1 MFYKLIRRNSQRNR
15 RDQSLYFSSMVIS
28 IIAFYVILSLENQD
42 VMVFL
47 KTMESDAVNR
57 LMQIIPVFYLT
68 SLVIL
73 FFLVYFAGSI
83 QMERR
88 KHELG
93 VYLSLGMKRSRLF
106 VMLVL
111 EDLHSNLLALL
122 IGLPVAILLSE
133 FVSLVT
139 AKVIGLGI
147 IGHRFTLSLPAI
159 LFTIIGFLLVKLSSS
174 AFLSLHISQKEIGQL
189 LAPSPS
195 GTKKQWPKGVYFLAG
210 VFGLLMLA
218 KAYQYGIS
226 GRAWV
231 SMYHMAITVFLGGTG
246 TILLFFGLRF
256 AIGFLVNLGP
266 KRALHTFN
274 FRQVQE
280 LLIHRSTTAAI
291 CSLLIFSALCLFIVG
306 ISITANT
313 PEDEHV
319 LDYTFSYRD
328 KKKDSEENL
337 TSAQVQ
343 SYLEEA
349 GLNSRF
355 SGLPE
360 VRLGYPK
367 ALSGLSLDN
376 LLEEI
381 AQAGPGGKRAAL
393 INNLSQYD
401 NCHFISLG
409 GYNELRKAAGM
420 EPIRLRDREA
430 CLYMDKEFLL
440 EEELLN
446 SILAEGP
453 GIQWG
458 TEILT
463 LRGQVESLSLVTD
476 RAITLGLALIVPDSY
491 FETYVGDRYAGFVS
505 GILQEDFIK
514 EKGLMRAIGET
525 NELLDNT
532 PLDYESYL
540 QNIGRQLF
548 YIVAASYL
556 TLYLAIIFLVVAN
569 TGIGVQ
575 FLMGQRK
582 THRRYQTLVYLGA
595 GYDTLC
601 QSARKQI
608 SWYFGLPIL
617 VALVN
622 SFFGVQALFS
632 GFLPSSIEAEANSPK
647 QRLIFSLVLAILI
660 VVEYIY
666 IHLVK
671 KGSDKFLWTLMS
683 PKREE

>member
-1 MFYKLIRRNSQRNR
+1 MFFKLIRRNSKRNR
-15 RDQSLYFSSMVIS
+15 QDQSLYFSSMVIS

-57 LMQIIPVFYLT
+57 LMAIIPVFYLT

-83 QMERR
+83 QIERR
-88 KHELG
+88 QHEFG

-106 VMLVL
+106 AMLLL

-122 IGLPVAILLSE
+122 IGLPAAILLSE

-147 IGHRFTLSLPAI
+147 IGHRFTLSLPAV
-159 LFTIIGFLLVKLSSS
+159 LFTIIGFLFVKLSSS
-174 AFLSLHISQKEIGQL
+174 AFLSLSVSRKEIGQL

-195 GTKKQWPKGVYFLAG
+195 GTKKQWPKGIYFLAG
-210 VFGLLMLA
+210 VFGLLMLV

-226 GRAWV
+226 GEAWM
-231 SMYHMAITVFLGGTG
+231 SIPRMALTIFLGGTG
-246 TILLFFGLRF
+246 TILLFFGLRA
-256 AIGFLVNLGP
+256 AIGFLVNIGP
-266 KRALHTFN
+266 KKTLHTFN

-306 ISITANT
+306 ITITANT

-328 KKKDSEENL
+328 GKKNSEENL
-337 TSAQVQ
+337 TTAQVQ

-355 SGLPE
+355 SSLPE

-367 ALSGLSLDN
+367 TLSGLSLDN

-381 AQAGPGGKRAAL
+381 AQAGHSEKRATL

-401 NCHFISLG
+401 NCHLISLS
-409 GYNELRKAAGM
+409 GYNELRNLANM
-420 EPIRLRDREA
+420 EAIRLSDKEA

-446 SILAEGP
+446 SILAKSP
-453 GIQWG
+453 TIQLG
-458 TEILT
+458 TKPLT

-476 RAITLGLALIVPDSY
+476 RAITLGLALIVPDSG
-491 FETYVGDRYAGFVS
+491 FETYVGDHYAGFVS

-525 NELLDNT
+525 NDLLDET
-532 PLDYESYL
+532 PLGYESYL

-556 TLYLAIIFLVVAN
+556 TLYLAIIFLLVAN

-595 GYDTLC
+595 GYDVLC

-617 VALVN
+617 VALIN
-622 SFFGVQALFS
+622 SFFGVQSLFS
-632 GFLPSSIEAEANSPK
+632 GFLPSSIEAEANSAK
-647 QRLIFSLVLAILI
+647 QRIIFTLVLAILVI
-660 VVEYIY
+660 IEYAY
-666 IHLVK
+666 IRLVK
-671 KGSDKFLWTLMS
+671 RSSDKFLWTLMS